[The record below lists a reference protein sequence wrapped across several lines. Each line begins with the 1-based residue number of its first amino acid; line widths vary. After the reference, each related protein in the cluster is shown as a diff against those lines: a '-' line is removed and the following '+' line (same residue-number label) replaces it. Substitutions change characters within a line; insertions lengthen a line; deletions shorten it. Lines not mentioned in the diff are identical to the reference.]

1 MEEIDIITNNLLE
14 AYKELSLDSKR
25 NEFNKEMI
33 ILTSLI
39 NSLLSNYTNKKL
51 HMTKNYKKG
60 IDTELTEDEV
70 LTNNYI
76 DLLELKNN
84 ILTLITCISNK

>member
-1 MEEIDIITNNLLE
+1 
-14 AYKELSLDSKR
+14 
-25 NEFNKEMI
+25 MI

-51 HMTKNYKKG
+51 HMPKNYKKG

>member
-51 HMTKNYKKG
+51 HMPKNYKKG

>member
-51 HMTKNYKKG
+51 HMPKNYKKG

-70 LTNNYI
+70 VTNNYI